1 VPSHKPA
8 APGKS
13 LMTRRICGPS
23 WAASFAIVTVGSA
36 ALLRVL
42 SVAAQRIEVSRSIA
56 FGRRIKC
63 VHVVVPRTGP
73 QLTWHGGLDYP
84 AGSSGQHRRPRSQ
97 HFSSG

>member
-42 SVAAQRIEVSRSIA
+42 SVAAQRIEVSRSI
-56 FGRRIKC
+56 
-63 VHVVVPRTGP
+63 VPR
-73 QLTWHGGLDYP
+73 LLDEE
-84 AGSSGQHRRPRSQ
+84 SSVSMLWCQGQVRS
-97 HFSSG
+97 